1 MGKQTINVGTTGNDG
16 TGDDLRTAGN
26 KINDNFNELYTDVR
40 ALQITGG
47 GVAATSFGVYFDSNQ
62 ISFEGTTAD
71 SFETALSVV
80 DPTKDNTI
88 LLPDSSGTLVLDTN
102 ISAVVNA
109 ATINIINST
118 VDSNYI
124 ALRTGVAQDSGAT
137 LLLIQ
142 QNAIDS
148 AKATLIVDSAYVQAR
163 QLAGTD
169 SALFTKLT
177 AITGHVVPSVDSTY
191 DLGDSA
197 RKWKDLYLSGSTI
210 HLGDTTI
217 KNDGT
222 NIAFGRP
229 IEANIKVAN
238 SMDLKGNSIVD
249 SNGVNV
255 RSPKVNFKTIDGV
268 DFLHF
273 SQTAPQIRIGDSDTP
288 AGYIQ
293 LGHNATN
300 SGSVGTG
307 TVHYNSTDNQFNFK
321 DSDGWFSLPRT
332 AFDSADVINTVDSA
346 YVRARAVE
354 PDLRSYTVASV
365 PNTPPNGNLI
375 FVSNGNSGAPCLAVY
390 DSDAGFYKRIVLGA
404 QIST

>member
-40 ALQITGG
+40 GLQIAS
-47 GVAATSFGVYFDSNQ
+47 GVSSTSFGVYFDSNQ
-62 ISFEGTTAD
+62 ISWEGTTAD

-124 ALRTGVAQDSGAT
+124 AIRTGVAQDSGAT
-137 LLLIQ
+137 LLIVQ
-142 QNAIDS
+142 ANSIDS
-148 AKATLIVDSAYVQAR
+148 SDIPLIVDSAYVQAR

-169 SALFTKLT
+169 QALWAKLDSIGGNVSP
-177 AITGHVVPSVDSTY
+177 ALDSTY
-191 DLGDSA
+191 DLGDSN
-197 RKWKDLYLSGSTI
+197 RRWKDLWLSGQTI

-268 DFLHF
+268 DYIHF
-273 SQTAPQIRIGDSDTP
+273 NQSAPQIRIGDSDTP

-293 LGHNATN
+293 LGHNITN
-300 SGSVGTG
+300 SGSVGKG
-307 TVHYNSTDNQFNFK
+307 TIHYNSTSNQFNFK
-321 DSDGWFSLPRT
+321 DSDGWFSLPRS
-332 AFDSADVINTVDSA
+332 AFDSADVISTIDSD
-346 YVRARAVE
+346 YVKARAVE
-354 PDLRSYTVASV
+354 PDLREYTVATV
-365 PNTPPNGNLI
+365 PNSPRNGNLI

-390 DSDAGFYKRIVLGA
+390 DSDAGFYKRIVLGT

>member
-40 ALQITGG
+40 GLQIAS
-47 GVAATSFGVYFDSNQ
+47 GVSSTSFGVYFDSNQ
-62 ISFEGTTAD
+62 ISWEGTTAD

-118 VDSNYI
+118 VDSDYI

-137 LLLIQ
+137 LLIVQ
-142 QNAIDS
+142 ANSIDS
-148 AKATLIVDSAYVQAR
+148 SDIPLIVDSAYVQAR

-169 SALFTKLT
+169 QALWDKLDSIGGNVSP
-177 AITGHVVPSVDSTY
+177 ALDSTY
-191 DLGDSA
+191 DLGDSN
-197 RKWKDLYLSGSTI
+197 RRWKDLWLSGQTI

-268 DFLHF
+268 DYIHF
-273 SQTAPQIRIGDSDTP
+273 NQSAPQIRIGDSDTP

-293 LGHNATN
+293 LGHNITN
-300 SGSVGTG
+300 SGSVGKG
-307 TVHYNSTDNQFNFK
+307 TIHYNSTSNQFNFK
-321 DSDGWFSLPRT
+321 DSDGWFSLPRS
-332 AFDSADVINTVDSA
+332 AFDSADVISTIDSD
-346 YVRARAVE
+346 YVKARAVE
-354 PDLRSYTVASV
+354 PDLREYTVATV
-365 PNTPPNGNLI
+365 PNSPRNGNLI

-390 DSDAGFYKRIVLGA
+390 DSDAGFYKRIVLGT

>member
-1 MGKQTINVGTTGNDG
+1 MGKQIVNVGTTGNDG

-26 KINDNFNELYTDVR
+26 KINDNFDELYTDVV
-40 ALQITGG
+40 ALK
-47 GVAATSFGVYFDSNQ
+47 VASGINATSFGVYFDSNQ
-62 ISFEGTTAD
+62 ISWEGTTAD
-71 SFETALSVV
+71 SFETTLSVV

-102 ISAVVNA
+102 IAAVVNA
-109 ATINIINST
+109 ATIGIINTT

-137 LLLIQ
+137 ILLVLA
-142 QNAIDS
+142 NSIDS
-148 AKATLIVDSAYVQAR
+148 ADIPILVDSAYVQSR

-177 AITGHVVPSVDSTY
+177 AIAGHVVPSIDSTY

-217 KNDGT
+217 KNDGS

-268 DFLHF
+268 DYIHF
-273 SQTAPQIRIGDSDTP
+273 SQSAPQIRIGDSDTP

-293 LGHNATN
+293 LGHNSTDN
-300 SGSVGTG
+300 GSVGKG
-307 TVHYNSTDNQFNFK
+307 TMHYNSTDNTFNFR
-321 DSDGWFSLPRT
+321 DSEGWFSLPRT
-332 AFDSADVINTVDSA
+332 AFDSADVISTIDSD
-346 YVRARAVE
+346 YVKARAVE
-354 PDLRSYTVASV
+354 PDLREYTVATV
-365 PNTPPNGNLI
+365 PNSPRNGNLI

-390 DSDAGFYKRIVLGA
+390 DSDAGFYKRIVLGT